1 MWCEAEGRS
10 LAPISTGGICGAKP
24 RAGALLQFS
33 LVECVVRSKL
43 QAFFRKKNK
52 ENTSRGLYFFLFL
65 VLGTNVKNKKKDKP
79 LRHCGKAIKSIACPE
94 SYGNGK
100 RSFFLM

>member
-24 RAGALLQFS
+24 RAGALLRFS
-33 LVECVVRSKL
+33 LVEYVVRSKL
-43 QAFFRKKNK
+43 QAFFINFLIKKIK
-52 ENTSRGLYFFLFL
+52 KNTSRGLYFFLFL

-79 LRHCGKAIKSIACPE
+79 LPHLRKG
-94 SYGNGK
+94 Y
-100 RSFFLM
+100 